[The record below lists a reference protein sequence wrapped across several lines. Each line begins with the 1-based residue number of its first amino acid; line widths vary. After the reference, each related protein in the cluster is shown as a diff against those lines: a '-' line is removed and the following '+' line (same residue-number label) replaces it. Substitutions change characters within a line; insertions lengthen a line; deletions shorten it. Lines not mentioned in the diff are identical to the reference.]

1 MGAERRKY
9 TRLATDQIISFAM
22 VDDAQRLA
30 VGRDVSPGGIRF
42 EAVGIELN
50 EGETIRVT
58 FNLEDETVVAIG
70 RVAWATEL
78 DAFTT
83 DIGLEFAEIDA
94 ESLAKLEGVA
104 EVVPEI

>member
-22 VDDAQRLA
+22 VDESQRLA
-30 VGRDVSPGGIRF
+30 VGKDVSPGGIRF

-70 RVAWATEL
+70 RVAWATEV

-83 DIGLEFAEIDA
+83 DIGLEFEDIDPEA
-94 ESLAKLEGVA
+94 LAKLEGVA
-104 EVVPEI
+104 EVLPEA